1 MAKIFDKIVQSATEP
16 SKNDIWLKDGQLK
29 AFQNGQWES
38 LSPQGQGGQGGGE
51 VPGEV
56 SSEHPVKIIEL
67 TQEEVMTGKELDIT
81 VEEYLKHSWIIRAKN
96 GPLVFNF
103 KLDSVAMY
111 TDMGKTYVEDVYTY
125 IFNNTYNQMFT
136 ISIMYGLH
144 DEDSTISLTSLNCAN
159 NYGQINFILSD
170 VNTNKAVLNDAILN
184 HTYSAQLSIKNIN
197 IIGTYCNGIFT
208 GFAEGKIKQYN
219 INAETGEVSEKL
231 SIDIETLAGLE
242 ARIAA
247 LEGV

>member
-1 MAKIFDKIVQSATEP
+1 MNKQRMSNILSSIQMNPKDRKYFIEEL
-16 SKNDIWLKDGQLK
+16 SKLGT
-29 AFQNGQWES
+29 
-38 LSPQGQGGQGGGE
+38 GGTGGGT
-51 VPGEV
+51 GEV
-56 SSEHPVKIIEL
+56 SGEHPVRIIEL
-67 TQEEVMTGKELDIT
+67 TPEELMGGTELDIT
-81 VEEYLKHSWIIRAKN
+81 VEEYLKYSWIIRAKN

-125 IFNNTYNQMFT
+125 IFNSTYNQMFT

-144 DEDSTISLTSLNCAN
+144 YDEDSTISLTSLNCAN

-170 VNTNKAVLNDAILN
+170 VNTNKTVLNDAILN
-184 HTYSAQLSIKNIN
+184 HTYSAQLSIKNTN

-208 GFAEGKIKQYN
+208 GFVEGKIKQYN
-219 INAETGEVSEKL
+219 INAETGEITEGL
-231 SIDIETLAGLE
+231 SIDINTLAGLE

-247 LEGV
+247 LENPTT